1 MWIWRGN
8 KHSHHT
14 TSVALSPLECV
25 DFEVYTLKMYD
36 YVFMQIFGP
45 CIISD
50 RFIFI
55 SACTEF
61 FQICNH
67 FNLMNHFSLLYP
79 PKINTHIH
87 TNTLTQW
94 YPKLGHLITSYYAYS
109 FVFWFYL
116 LYQNLQ
122 GFWKVCYRA
131 KGICAEN
138 NRCYWKTGHIR
149 PKN

>member
-1 MWIWRGN
+1 MWLWRGN

-14 TSVALSPLECV
+14 TSVALSPLEPV
-25 DFEVYTLKMYD
+25 LFEVYTLKMCD

-45 CIISD
+45 CVISD

-55 SACTEF
+55 FACTEF
-61 FQICNH
+61 FQICSH
-67 FNLMNHFSLLYP
+67 FNLMDHFSLLYP
-79 PKINTHIH
+79 PMINTHA
-87 TNTLTQW
+87 QW
-94 YPKLGHLITSYYAYS
+94 YPKLGHLITSCYAYG

-131 KGICAEN
+131 KGICSEST
-138 NRCYWKTGHIR
+138 RRYWKTGYIR
-149 PKN
+149 PRN